1 MVKKTKEIMESNVV
15 CPNCGTEFTIGKK
28 RVSADERIEAMKNAG
43 LDTSKFFS
51 VTNPSGEEILMAW
64 KDGVP
69 TAVDDDDP
77 IIAAIMAKGTIPNR
91 ELFRR
96 WVMSQMFHMML
107 FKSYGRRCNGF
118 TGALQCKG
126 YKYQWKMIANEMRTQ
141 AKLFAKGDM
150 DNFNERNIWF
160 NKELVVTM
168 MKDYLGKLQV
178 EIDNRRTRKCK
189 GVPYKR
195 FGGRDVFVSDLNKK
209 IYTPIDLAI
218 CKMRN
223 VKRPSDLAKQL
234 ENFVKGI
241 ETCLNWNTPQCKEW
255 MDAYKGCGAYYT
267 LKNMVLFHD
276 VFIEWNGHVLKDKQA
291 LSRILVY
298 TKACAQ
304 RHEGYRVL
312 GWLKEILELNKINV
326 AEKIK
331 SWRKK

>member
-107 FKSYGRRCNGF
+107 FNGF
-118 TGALQCKG
+118 TEALKMKG
-126 YKYQWKMIANEMRTQ
+126 YKYQWKMIANEMAVQ
-141 AKLFAKGDM
+141 AKLYDKGDT

-160 NKELVVTM
+160 NRKLVVAM
-168 MKDYLGKLQV
+168 MNDYRDKLRV
-178 EIDNRRTRKCK
+178 YIDSLRVRKCK

-209 IYTPIDLAI
+209 IYATIDLAI
-218 CKMRN
+218 CKMSN
-223 VKRPSDLAKQL
+223 VKKPSDLAKQL
-234 ENFVKGI
+234 KNFVKGM
-241 ETCLNWNTPQCKEW
+241 ETCLDFYTPQCKGW

-267 LKNMVLFHD
+267 LKNMVLFHN
-276 VFIEWNGHVLKDKQA
+276 VFIKWDGHVLKDRDA
-291 LSRILVY
+291 LSRILDY
-298 TKACAQ
+298 TKACAKK
-304 RHEGYRVL
+304 HEGYKVL
-312 GWLKEILELNKINV
+312 GLLKEVIKLNNIDV
-326 AEKIK
+326 AEKIR